1 MSTTYTPRHAVGGG
15 KSGTGAAQTDPASPA
30 TGEISSAHSAQKGG
44 FGRPTPN
51 TNVLLLFIGLMIIM
65 LMSSLNQTVLSPS
78 LPTIVGELNGVE
90 HMSWVI
96 TAFIMVST
104 IMMPAYGKLGDLWG
118 RKPLLIFAIIAFAAG
133 SVTGAVAQDMTTLI
147 IARGL
152 QGLGGGGLM
161 ILSQSVIADVIP
173 ARERGKYMGALMGV
187 FAFSSVAGPL
197 LGGWLTEGP
206 GWRWAFWMNI
216 PLAVLALLAAIFLI
230 PHTNKED
237 DAERR
242 KIDVFGMAFLGAATA
257 CLVLAMTWGGNQYDW
272 DSPTII
278 GLLIAVVVCVA
289 IFIPIEAK
297 VTEPVM
303 PLALFKDRNFN
314 LATIANLC
322 MGIGM
327 FGAVG
332 YMPTYMQMVLGVDAT
347 QAGLLMIPMMGML
360 LITSITVGFVVARIG
375 RYKIFTVV
383 GSVLLALGL
392 FLLSHLEV
400 DTPAYIICICLAVI
414 GLGLGMSMQLLT
426 LIVQNSFPISMVGTA
441 TAANNFF
448 RQVGATMGSALVGG
462 LFTSRLKD
470 FLQDR
475 MPPQAMAATG
485 SGGSNSLTPGLVEK
499 LPAPIKDVVI
509 GAYNDALVP
518 IFLWIA
524 PLGILAAL
532 VLLFI
537 REKALATSVAD
548 SGHTSEISEEGADDA
563 GDTEPSTSE
572 RAASEAQE
580 SEVSGAQTSETAEGQ
595 ESETSGPRHRAAGA
609 EQSEEEARPRT
620 GEFPLPETGSMMQI
634 NRK

>member
-1 MSTTYTPRHAVGGG
+1 M
-15 KSGTGAAQTDPASPA
+15 
-30 TGEISSAHSAQKGG
+30 SSAHSAEKEG

-51 TNVLLLFIGLMIIM
+51 TNIPLLFIGLMIIM

-118 RKPLLIFAIIAFAAG
+118 RKPLLIFAILAFAAG
-133 SVTGAVAQDMTTLI
+133 SITGAVAQNMTTLI

-216 PLAVLALLAAIFLI
+216 PLGVLALAATIFLI
-230 PHTNKED
+230 PHTNKAVD
-237 DAERR
+237 QQRR
-242 KIDVFGMAFLGAATA
+242 KIDVFGMMFLGAATA

-272 DSPTII
+272 NSPTII

-289 IFIPIEAK
+289 IFIPIESK

-314 LATIANLC
+314 LTTIANLC

-347 QAGLLMIPMMGML
+347 EAGLLMIPMMGML
-360 LITSITVGFVVARIG
+360 LITSISVGFIVSKIG
-375 RYKIFTVV
+375 RYKAFTVV

-400 DTPAYIICICLAVI
+400 DTPAYIICIFLAVI

-441 TAANNFF
+441 TASNNFF

-462 LFTSRLKD
+462 LFTSRLKT
-470 FLQDR
+470 FLEDR
-475 MPPQAMAATG
+475 MPPQAMSATG
-485 SGGSNSLTPGLVEK
+485 SGGSNSLTPALVSGLPE
-499 LPAPIKDVVI
+499 PIKGIVV

-537 REKALATSVAD
+537 REKALATSVSD
-548 SGHTSEISEEGADDA
+548 SGKTEDVKAEGSSEGASHE
-563 GDTEPSTSE
+563 GETESS
-572 RAASEAQE
+572 A
-580 SEVSGAQTSETAEGQ
+580 
-595 ESETSGPRHRAAGA
+595 PRHVASSGNSDGA
-609 EQSEEEARPRT
+609 ESRAGSEDEVRPRT
-620 GEFPLPETGSMMQI
+620 GEFPLPETGSMMNI
-634 NRK
+634 HRK

>member
-1 MSTTYTPRHAVGGG
+1 LSTTYTPRHAVGGG

-242 KIDVFGMAFLGAATA
+242 KIDIFGMAFLGAATA

-278 GLLIAVVVCVA
+278 GLLIAVVICVA

-448 RQVGATMGSALVGG
+448 RQ
-462 LFTSRLKD
+462 
-470 FLQDR
+470 
-475 MPPQAMAATG
+475 
-485 SGGSNSLTPGLVEK
+485 
-499 LPAPIKDVVI
+499 I
-509 GAYNDALVP
+509 GANNDALVP

-572 RAASEAQE
+572 QAASDAQE
-580 SEVSGAQTSETAEGQ
+580 SETSVAQTSETAEGQ

>member
-1 MSTTYTPRHAVGGG
+1 MSTTYSPRHAIGRGSNDAG
-15 KSGTGAAQTDPASPA
+15 SATSGPASSDVGA
-30 TGEISSAHSAQKGG
+30 QHSAHSAAKGG
-44 FGRPTPN
+44 YGQPTPN
-51 TNVLLLFIGLMIIM
+51 TNIPLLFIGLMIIM

-118 RKPLLIFAIIAFAAG
+118 RKPLLIFAILAFMAG
-133 SVTGAVAQDMTTLI
+133 SVTGALAQDMTTLI
-147 IARGL
+147 ISRGL

-216 PLAVLALLAAIFLI
+216 PLGIIALCAAAFLI
-230 PHTNKED
+230 PHTNKSRQQ
-237 DAERR
+237 ERR
-242 KIDVFGMAFLGAATA
+242 KVDVLGMMFLGAATA

-272 DSPTII
+272 GSPTII

-360 LITSITVGFVVARIG
+360 LITSVSVGFIVSKIG
-375 RYKIFTVV
+375 RYKAFTVV
-383 GSVLLALGL
+383 GSLLLALGL

-426 LIVQNSFPISMVGTA
+426 LIVQNAFPISMVGTA

-470 FLQDR
+470 YLAER
-475 MPPQAMAATG
+475 MPPQAMKATG
-485 SGGSNSLTPGLVEK
+485 GGSNSLTPALVNGLPE
-499 LPAPIKDVVI
+499 PIKGIVV
-509 GAYNDALVP
+509 GSYNDALVP

-524 PLGILAAL
+524 PLGILAAI
-532 VLLFI
+532 VLLCV
-537 REKALATSVAD
+537 REKALATSVTESGKTEDIKTEEHESESKD
-548 SGHTSEISEEGADDA
+548 SEGASGQARQDA
-563 GDTEPSTSE
+563 
-572 RAASEAQE
+572 
-580 SEVSGAQTSETAEGQ
+580 VSETD
-595 ESETSGPRHRAAGA
+595 SA
-609 EQSEEEARPRT
+609 EQSEERHGRHRAPVAPEGESDADSHPRT
-620 GEFPLPETGSMMQI
+620 GEIPLPETGPMFTTRT
-634 NRK
+634 NK

>member
-1 MSTTYTPRHAVGGG
+1 MSTSYSPRHAVGHGSNDVGG
-15 KSGTGAAQTDPASPA
+15 ASSKPASSESA
-30 TGEISSAHSAQKGG
+30 TPSSAHSAAQGG
-44 FGRPTPN
+44 YGQPTPH
-51 TNVLLLFIGLMIIM
+51 TNIPLLFIGLMIIM

-118 RKPLLIFAIIAFAAG
+118 RKPLLVFAILAFMAG
-133 SVTGAVAQDMTTLI
+133 SITGAVAQDMNTLI

-206 GWRWAFWMNI
+206 GWRWAFWMNL
-216 PLAVLALLAAIFLI
+216 PLGILALAATIFLI
-230 PHTNKED
+230 PHTNKSAQEH
-237 DAERR
+237 RR
-242 KIDVFGMAFLGAATA
+242 KVDVWGMMFLGAATA

-272 DSPTII
+272 GSPTII

-297 VTEPVM
+297 VSEPVM

-314 LATIANLC
+314 LATVANLC
-322 MGIGM
+322 LGIGM

-360 LITSITVGFVVARIG
+360 LVTSISVGFIVSKVG
-375 RYKIFTVV
+375 RYKVFTVV
-383 GSVLLALGL
+383 GSLLLALGL

-400 DTPAYIICICLAVI
+400 DTDTYIICLDLAVI

-426 LIVQNSFPISMVGTA
+426 LIVQNAFPISMVGTA

-462 LFTSRLKD
+462 LFTTRLKD
-470 FLQDR
+470 YLADR
-475 MPPQAMAATG
+475 MPPQAMKATG
-485 SGGSNSLTPGLVEK
+485 GGSNSLTPALVNGLPE
-499 LPAPIKDVVI
+499 PIKGIIV
-509 GAYNDALVP
+509 GSYNDALVP

-524 PLGILAAL
+524 PLGVLAA
-532 VLLFI
+532 VALLCI
-537 REKALATSVAD
+537 REKALATSVAG
-548 SGHTSEISEEGADDA
+548 SGKTGDVKAEGTSEKATPAESHGHASS
-563 GDTEPSTSE
+563 STDVDSNDSHT
-572 RAASEAQE
+572 A
-580 SEVSGAQTSETAEGQ
+580 SGAG
-595 ESETSGPRHRAAGA
+595 GRHRAGTA
-609 EQSEEEARPRT
+609 EDESAEAEVRPRT
-620 GEFPLPETGSMMQI
+620 GEIPLPETGSLM
-634 NRK
+634 NVRKKH